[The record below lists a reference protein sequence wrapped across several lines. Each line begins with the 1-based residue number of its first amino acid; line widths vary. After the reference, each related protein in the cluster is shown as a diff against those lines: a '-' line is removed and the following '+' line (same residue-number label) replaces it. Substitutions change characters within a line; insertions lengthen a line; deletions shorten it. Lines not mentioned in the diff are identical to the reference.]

1 MIYSIG
7 VIQKNRE
14 EKSQETKAYQE
25 FQKCHDYLKANA
37 YISDREEA
45 INFYHGKQWKKGKKG
60 NLNIPRAVFNIC
72 KLQVIN
78 KQANIVSV
86 PVSVKFYSN
95 NKFQDTTF
103 VTNFAKYLLKEMK
116 HDKHRNKATLDAL
129 IKGTAVQHMYYNE
142 YKFGTYGDYKGGVCE
157 EILDFQNLAVSNPHN
172 KDIQAQKHVILRS
185 RKSFGTLKNM
195 LKGDEKKIKALEREY
210 KESAG
215 DLTETPIQDSDQIL
229 TYLKYFR
236 INGEVYHSLST
247 QTVTIYEKTP
257 LNPNLIKVKKVINKN
272 EDEEWIALPDN
283 ELEKNSYEEYSEEKF
298 YRYPV
303 NVLTLNDSDESIY
316 GKSELND
323 VIPTQKYINQLW
335 SMQLLNV
342 INMAWDKY
350 VVLPNALRNQVID
363 DRSGQVL
370 VDYSGTGQG
379 IKRLGGMNAMSNGV
393 TQLTADA
400 FNLHR
405 TIHQITDL
413 YTGQTDQKDIAASAL
428 SQLNNQAD
436 KPIDILRQKLWD
448 WEEEIGKTLDLFVRL
463 YFTDQKF
470 NYELSEA
477 ELIAG
482 GDGTNKFQEAEFKS
496 EDYKKLKFNVVVEAV
511 QGTKNSELVQENLIQ
526 SLFLNG
532 TWSNMN
538 THDREFYIKMSPLAA
553 PFKDE
558 MEALL
563 KKQKQDEITQLQS
576 QLQQVMQQN
585 QTLVSA
591 LERAKTGIEYLGNM
605 NKSMERTYKNEV
617 KAHQDDVRVRDEAV
631 QQILTKEPT
640 GKVDKKM

>member
-1 MIYSIG
+1 
-7 VIQKNRE
+7 
-14 EKSQETKAYQE
+14 
-25 FQKCHDYLKANA
+25 
-37 YISDREEA
+37 
-45 INFYHGKQWKKGKKG
+45 
-60 NLNIPRAVFNIC
+60 
-72 KLQVIN
+72 
-78 KQANIVSV
+78 
-86 PVSVKFYSN
+86 
-95 NKFQDTTF
+95 
-103 VTNFAKYLLKEMK
+103 MK
-116 HDKHRNKATLDAL
+116 HDRHRNKATLDAL
-129 IKGTAVQHMYYNE
+129 IKGTAVQHLYYDQH
-142 YKFGTYGDYKGGVCE
+142 KFGTYGDYKGGVKE
-157 EILDFQNLAVSNPHN
+157 EILDFTNLAVSNPHN
-172 KDIQAQKHVILRS
+172 KDIQAQKYVIIRS
-185 RKSFGTLKNM
+185 QKSFGALKTM
-195 LKGDEKKIKALEREY
+195 LKGNEQKINELKKEITDSRPNEMA
-210 KESAG
+210 
-215 DLTETPIQDSDQIL
+215 ETPIEDSEQIL
-229 TYLKYFR
+229 TYLRYSR
-236 INGEVYHSLST
+236 RNGEVYHSLYT
-247 QTVTIYEKTP
+247 RTMAIYENTP
-257 LNPNLIKVKKVINKN
+257 MNPKKIKLKKVKNDK
-272 EDEEWIALPDN
+272 EDEEWIRLPDN
-283 ELEKNSYEEYSEEKF
+283 ELEQNNYEDYQDVKF

-303 NVLTLNDSDESIY
+303 NVLTLNDSDESIF

-405 TIHQITDL
+405 TLHQITDL

-448 WEEEIGKTLDLFVRL
+448 FEEEMGKTLDLFVRL

-477 ELIAG
+477 EMIALG
-482 GDGTNKFQEAEFKS
+482 NETNKFQEKEFKS
-496 EDYKKLKFNVVVEAV
+496 DDFQELEFNVVVEAV

-532 TWSNMN
+532 TWNNM
-538 THDREFYIKMSPLAA
+538 TSHDREFYIKMSPLAA

-563 KKQKQDEITQLQS
+563 KKQQTDEIAQLQGQIQ
-576 QLQQVMQQN
+576 QLMQQN
-585 QTLVSA
+585 EMLVST
-591 LERAKTGIEYLGNM
+591 LNRAKVGLDYMSNL
-605 NKSMERTYKNEV
+605 NKSMENSYKQEV
-617 KAHQDDVRVRDEAV
+617 KAHQDDVKVRDEAV
-631 QQILTKEPT
+631 AEILTKEPN
-640 GKVDKKM
+640 GKVNKKLSG